1 MNILF
6 DQTEAQATYFNGAA
20 EYAQTLFLKMVSLL
34 EDYPDVTLFSLYSS
48 TRRFKYE
55 ALSPTCLSG
64 YDRVI
69 SIDYSK
75 KNLKQIVK
83 EYNIDLLFIT
93 CAQSFCDLPIGNIS
107 NIGCKVVMVIHDMYV
122 EEMSIAKIEYLHYLN
137 HPWRFVYNSLGRL
150 KVRLFSKTMTSRAT
164 LMRRLIEEN
173 DSSIITVSNYTKQS
187 IGYHFPNYAEKTDV
201 FYSPM
206 KVSPQETKDIN
217 NIELKEL
224 IESGEKYYLL
234 LSADRITKNGERML
248 RAFKCYVE
256 NNKVSAFVVTTGYKK
271 KLFPQHVAL
280 PFLTSSDI
288 DHAYRHCYALL
299 YPSLFEG
306 FGYPPVE
313 AMRYGKPVLS
323 SNVCSMPEILGN
335 APIYF
340 SPIYESSMYGA
351 LQSFSLT
358 PYELMKKKAEEQFCI
373 IKEKQNNDLRTLS
386 HKLLNGYFTKK
397 TTK

>member
-206 KVSPQETKDIN
+206 KVNPQETKDIN

-313 AMRYGKPVLS
+313 AMRYGKAVLS